1 MLHSCYYANK
11 SWKVYGFVQ
20 RFGFGVPLAFQ
31 ACKENGNPEPEHVR
45 ALDLSLILYAE
56 HEFNDITE

>member
-1 MLHSCYYANK
+1 M
-11 SWKVYGFVQ
+11 Q